1 MLASQL
7 ATAER
12 NQLKA
17 HAAAAALA
25 AAERNEL
32 KAVITQLREQAQ
44 NP

>member
-1 MLASQL
+1 MLTSQL

-25 AAERNEL
+25 ATERNDL
-32 KAVITQLREQAQ
+32 KAVITQLREQAR